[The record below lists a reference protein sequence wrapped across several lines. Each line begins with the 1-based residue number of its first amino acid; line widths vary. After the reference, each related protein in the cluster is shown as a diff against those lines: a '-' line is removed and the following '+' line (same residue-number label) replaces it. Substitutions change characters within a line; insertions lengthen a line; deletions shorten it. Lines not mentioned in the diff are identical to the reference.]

1 MPIILPFP
9 PFSVLGLSQ
18 TRHFKKLLITEPSA
32 RSTMDTF
39 GSHVITSLTHHR
51 ATNDMVHVPRH
62 ATTLIEM
69 KVQLTGGRME
79 QNWGYSHSIADSSCT
94 DTKTLPERASVYASK
109 RWFRRDFF
117 NGAKLRHATPV
128 FESGSSHIEKVYPTL
143 SRNVNWYSDRS
154 VSKWVGARTG
164 IDWDE
169 SEHLEKRTGI

>member
-9 PFSVLGLSQ
+9 PFSVLRLSQ
-18 TRHFKKLLITEPSA
+18 TRHFKKLLITEPRAKHHGYFRFSRHYKSYA
-32 RSTMDTF
+32 PQGNQRCGSRTSTSDHTDWNE
-39 GSHVITSLTHHR
+39 SLTDGWQNGAKLRLWSLYTRQLLHR
-51 ATNDMVHVPRH
+51 HEN
-62 ATTLIEM
+62 
-69 KVQLTGGRME
+69 LTGEGF
-79 QNWGYSHSIADSSCT
+79 C
-94 DTKTLPERASVYASK
+94 L

-117 NGAKLRHATPV
+117 NGAKLHCATPV
-128 FESGSSHIEKVYPTL
+128 FESGSSHIGKVYPTL

>member
-32 RSTMDTF
+32 RSTMGTF
-39 GSHVITSLTHHR
+39 GSHVVTSLTHQR
-51 ATNDMVHVPRH
+51 ETNDMVHVPHKRPYWLKLKFNWQV
-62 ATTLIEM
+62 AEWSKTEAIVTLYPTALAPTRKPHRTGLLFTHTNGDFGAIS
-69 KVQLTGGRME
+69 LTAR
-79 QNWGYSHSIADSSCT
+79 SC
-94 DTKTLPERASVYASK
+94 
-109 RWFRRDFF
+109 
-117 NGAKLRHATPV
+117 GTPV
-128 FESGSSHIEKVYPTL
+128 FESGSSHIGKVYPTL

-154 VSKWVGARTG
+154 VSKWGGARTG